1 MKITKLKTWQVP
13 PRWLFLKIETDEGV
27 YGWGEPVVEGRAATV
42 EAAVHELSDY
52 LIGQDPR
59 NIEHLWNVMY
69 RAGFYRGG
77 PILMSAIAGI
87 DQALWDLK
95 GRELGVPVHQLL
107 GGKVR
112 DKMRMYAWT
121 GGDRPADVGVG
132 AKALVDQGFTAFK
145 MNGTPEMQI
154 VDSHK
159 KIDDAV
165 ARVAEARDAVGGD
178 VGIAV
183 DFHGRVHRPMA
194 KTLMRELE
202 PYHLMFIEEPVA
214 PEHLPALK
222 HIAQDLATPIATGE
236 RLHTRFAFR
245 DLLADGMVDIIQPDL
260 SHCGGISEGLKIA
273 TLASAFDVAMAPH
286 CPLGPL
292 TLAASLQLDA
302 VCHNAFI
309 QEQSMGIHYNKDNDV
324 LDYLVDKSALAIAD
338 GFCTIPEGPG
348 LGVEIDEAFVEE
360 RAKVGHRWRNP
371 VWQHEDGSVA
381 EW

>member
-1 MKITKLKTWQVP
+1 
-13 PRWLFLKIETDEGV
+13 
-27 YGWGEPVVEGRAATV
+27 
-42 EAAVHELSDY
+42 
-52 LIGQDPR
+52 
-59 NIEHLWNVMY
+59 MY

-95 GRELGVPVHQLL
+95 GRDLGVPVHQLL
-107 GGKVR
+107 GGPVR
-112 DKMRMYAWT
+112 DKMRMYAST
-121 GGDRPADVGVG
+121 GGDRPSEVGAG

-145 MNGTPEMQI
+145 MNGAPEMQI

-165 ARVAEARDAVGGD
+165 ARVAEARDAVGPD
-178 VGIAV
+178 VGIGI

-194 KTLMRELE
+194 EALLRELGQSH
-202 PYHLMFIEEPVA
+202 PMFIEEPVA
-214 PEHLPALK
+214 PERLPALK
-222 HIAQDLATPIATGE
+222 HIAEGIATPIATGE
-236 RLHTRFAFR
+236 RLHTRFQFR

-260 SHCGGISEGLKIA
+260 SHCGGIGEGFKIA
-273 TLASAFDVAMAPH
+273 TLASAYGVALAPH

-324 LDYLVDKSALAIAD
+324 LDYLVDKDALAI
-338 GFCTIPEGPG
+338 
-348 LGVEIDEAFVEE
+348 
-360 RAKVGHRWRNP
+360 K
-371 VWQHEDGSVA
+371 DGSA
-381 EW
+381 PFPRARARGRDRRSLRRGTCQGRASLAQSGLDPRRRLRR